1 MLLSGLNKGLPQLG
15 VGKSSKHR
23 KTLQNLQME
32 GGKEPSPRREEVI
45 AQDHASVFFTYGSCL
60 FFSLASSFLL
70 PLLLSCLFFSLVSC
84 CL

>member
-1 MLLSGLNKGLPQLG
+1 MLLAGLNKGLPQLG

-45 AQDHASVFFTYGSCL
+45 AQD
-60 FFSLASSFLL
+60 LASSSSCLLLHLAACPFLL
-70 PLLLSCLFFSLVSC
+70 ATCHLPLASQFPSPDVCR
-84 CL
+84 